1 VSTGPS
7 FDLGAVDAFTAGTV
21 GVPGQRV
28 FYLQARGDGQVVT
41 VKCEK
46 QQVAALGQYL
56 ERLLQDLPAPA
67 DGPLPT
73 ALELLD
79 PVEPAFV
86 AGQLAVASEAD
97 ADRFVVVV
105 DELDQEAS
113 DDADDDEAADD
124 EDADDEDAEDESS
137 SDAGPDPIDWLVT
150 FDRGRLRVELSRGQ
164 ALAFATRAVELVA
177 AGRPTCRFCG
187 LPMDPDG
194 HPCPRMN

>member
-1 VSTGPS
+1 MSTSPS

-21 GVPGQRV
+21 GAPGQRV
-28 FYLQARGDGQVVT
+28 FFLQARADGQVVT

-56 ERLLQDLPAPA
+56 ERLLQDLPAPG

-79 PVEPAFV
+79 PIDAVWV
-86 AGQLAVASEAD
+86 AGQLAVAWEAD

-105 DELDQEAS
+105 EELDPEALE
-113 DDADDDEAADD
+113 AVEDDDEGDD
-124 EDADDEDAEDESS
+124 DDDSS
-137 SDAGPDPIDWLVT
+137 SGVGSDPMDWLVT

-164 ALAFATRAVELVA
+164 ALAFAARAVELVA
-177 AGRPTCRFCG
+177 AGRPSCRFCG
-187 LPMDPDG
+187 LPIDPDG

>member
-1 VSTGPS
+1 MSPS

-21 GVPGQRV
+21 GEPGQRV
-28 FYLQARGDGQVVT
+28 FYLQARGGGQVVT
-41 VKCEK
+41 IKCEK

-56 ERLLQDLPAPA
+56 EGLLQDLPAPA

-79 PVEPAFV
+79 PLDAVWV
-86 AGQLAVASEAD
+86 AGQLRVAWEAD
-97 ADRFVVVV
+97 ADRFIVVV
-105 DELDQEAS
+105 DELDQEADEDIDDDDDDDDD
-113 DDADDDEAADD
+113 DDAN
-124 EDADDEDAEDESS
+124 DARTG
-137 SDAGPDPIDWLVT
+137 DAGPDPADWLVT

-164 ALAFATRAVELVA
+164 ALAFAARAGELVA
-177 AGRPTCRFCG
+177 AGRPSCRFCG

>member
-1 VSTGPS
+1 MSPS

-21 GVPGQRV
+21 GIPGQRV
-28 FYLQARGDGQVVT
+28 FYLQARGEGQVVT
-41 VKCEK
+41 IKCEK
-46 QQVAALGQYL
+46 QHVAALGQYL

-79 PVEPAFV
+79 PLDAVWV
-86 AGQLAVASEAD
+86 AGQLEVAWKAE

-105 DELDQEAS
+105 KELDQEADEDDDVADPNDDD
-113 DDADDDEAADD
+113 DDAR
-124 EDADDEDAEDESS
+124 SG
-137 SDAGPDPIDWLVT
+137 DAGPDPTDGSVP

-164 ALAFATRAVELVA
+164 ALAFAARAVELVA
-177 AGRPTCRFCG
+177 AGRPSCRFCG
-187 LPMDPDG
+187 LPIDPDG

>member
-1 VSTGPS
+1 MSMSPS

-21 GVPGQRV
+21 GAPGQRV

-41 VKCEK
+41 IKCEK

-79 PVEPAFV
+79 PLEAVWV
-86 AGQLAVASEAD
+86 AGQLGVAWEAD

-105 DELDQEAS
+105 EELTQEDEDA
-113 DDADDDEAADD
+113 DADDDDDDDD
-124 EDADDEDAEDESS
+124 EDTSS
-137 SDAGPDPIDWLVT
+137 GDAGPDPTDWLVT

-164 ALAFATRAVELVA
+164 ALAFAARAVELVA
-177 AGRPTCRFCG
+177 AGRPSCRFCG
-187 LPMDPDG
+187 LPIDPDG